1 MAAIAVAGVGMMMVC
16 SSSLTA
22 VMLMGGDEETP
33 DVPDTTAGADDSGA
47 DDSGADDSGADDSG
61 ADESDTPAVEYQ
73 WTAHT
78 FKKFEGG
85 EHIKTIRNASTSK
98 CKKRCQKK
106 TNCVGFSIGPR
117 IGTKRCILYSGNV
130 TTKADMGENSHL
142 LSRV

>member
-33 DVPDTTAGADDSGA
+33 DVPDTTA
-47 DDSGADDSGADDSG
+47 GADDSGADDSG

>member
-1 MAAIAVAGVGMMMVC
+1 MDPKIIGAFGLLSMCCI
-16 SSSLTA
+16 SSSIA
-22 VMLMGGDEETP
+22 ASMMGGDEETP

-47 DDSGADDSGADDSG
+47 DDSGAD
-61 ADESDTPAVEYQ
+61 ESDTPAVEYQ
-73 WTAHT
+73 WTAYT

-85 EHIKTIRNASTSK
+85 KYIKTIRNASTSK

-106 TNCVGFSIGPR
+106 TNCVGFSIGPL

-130 TTKADMGENSHL
+130 TTKTDMGENSHL

>member
-1 MAAIAVAGVGMMMVC
+1 MDPKIIGAFGLLSMCCI
-16 SSSLTA
+16 SSSIA
-22 VMLMGGDEETP
+22 ASMMGGDEETP
-33 DVPDTTAGADDSGA
+33 DVPDTTA
-47 DDSGADDSGADDSG
+47 GADDSGADDSG

-85 EHIKTIRNASTSK
+85 KYIKTIRNASTSK

-106 TNCVGFSIGPR
+106 TNCVGFSIGPL